1 MAFKLDFTK
10 IVRSFAACMNV
21 GIALF
26 MCLGLWIFL
35 TQDGMR
41 PNLGWLIWVPM
52 VAFLFIGLPLWI
64 TWLLFSDGSQKQRIV
79 FLALNVF
86 AFWLLFAGAFAD
98 RWVTASIESPFSL
111 RSVAK
116 ICLIVGTPFL
126 VNTMALIFLLS
137 RKKVS

>member
-1 MAFKLDFTK
+1 MAFKLDLTK

-21 GIALF
+21 AIALL
-26 MCLGLWIFL
+26 MCIGLMIFL
-35 TQDGMR
+35 MKDGMH
-41 PNLGWLIWVPM
+41 PNLDWLIWVPLL
-52 VAFLFIGLPLWI
+52 AFLLIGLPLWI
-64 TWLLFSDGSQKQRIV
+64 TWLLFSDGSQKQRIT

-86 AFWLLFAGAFAD
+86 AFWILHAGVFAD
-98 RWVTASIESPFSL
+98 CWLTASTDSPFSL

-137 RKKVS
+137 RKRVS